1 MQLTFQSIKLDNIH
15 LLQAK
20 QLIKPNF
27 PYVCCFSSL
36 LCVIF
41 IPHTLKFPWK
51 SLYEKMLS
59 KVFESKHLIQFMLWN
74 VYQRIWTSK
83 KSSLS
88 VRFHSMWLEGFL
100 VILIL
105 VISDQ
110 LLFLCRKI
118 TISVPAKLCLR
129 SKKKI
134 LRSQESTCVFSIKY
148 LM

>member
-1 MQLTFQSIKLDNIH
+1 MQLTFQSIKSDNIH

-59 KVFESKHLIQFMLWN
+59 KVFESKHLIQFMLN
-74 VYQRIWTSK
+74 EMYTKGFGLLKKLIKCAFSQHVVRRLSCNYDTGDFRPTFFMQKNHHFCASK
-83 KSSLS
+83 
-88 VRFHSMWLEGFL
+88 
-100 VILIL
+100 
-105 VISDQ
+105 
-110 LLFLCRKI
+110 
-118 TISVPAKLCLR
+118 A
-129 SKKKI
+129 
-134 LRSQESTCVFSIKY
+134 VFALKEKNTQKPGEH
-148 LM
+148 MCF

>member
-51 SLYEKMLS
+51 SLYEKTLS
-59 KVFESKHLIQFMLWN
+59 TVFESKHLIQFMLN
-74 VYQRIWTSK
+74 EMYTKGFGLLK
-83 KSSLS
+83 KLIKCAFSQHVVRRLS
-88 VRFHSMWLEGFL
+88 CNFNTGDFRPTF
-100 VILIL
+100 
-105 VISDQ
+105 
-110 LLFLCRKI
+110 FLCRKI
-118 TISVPAKLCLR
+118 TISVPAKLCLH

>member
-1 MQLTFQSIKLDNIH
+1 MQLTFQSIKSDNIH

-51 SLYEKMLS
+51 SLYEKTLS
-59 KVFESKHLIQFMLWN
+59 TVFESKHLIQFMLN
-74 VYQRIWTSK
+74 EMYTKGFGLLK
-83 KSSLS
+83 KLIKCAFSQHVVRRLS
-88 VRFHSMWLEGFL
+88 CNFNTGDFRPTFFYAEKSP
-100 VILIL
+100 
-105 VISDQ
+105 
-110 LLFLCRKI
+110 FLCQQSCVCTQR
-118 TISVPAKLCLR
+118 
-129 SKKKI
+129 KKI